1 MTTDTDR
8 MTDAPADAATQ
19 PDVAAQAEAVASAS
33 AGAGPSGD
41 EVSRDPEPLAPP
53 VPDTVVTAAS
63 ELAAAGVT
71 SHAPDAVIP
80 PAAAATDKH
89 LILIDGSGYIFR
101 AFHALPPMV
110 RPDGTHVNAVFGFC
124 QILAKFLEGHTAS
137 HIAVV
142 FDTARAT
149 FRNDIYVNYKAHR
162 PEPPA
167 ELVPQFSLIRDATDA
182 FCVARLEQPGYE
194 ADDLIAAYAKAMEAE
209 GGRTTIV
216 SSDKDLM
223 QLIRP
228 SVCMLDP
235 IKLKTIREPEVFE
248 KFGVTPDKVVEVQAL
263 AGDATDNVPGVPG
276 IGIKTAAQLINEY
289 GDLETLLARAGEIKQ
304 PKRRE
309 ALIENAEQARISRR
323 LVLLDDACPLPAPI
337 ETLAT
342 RAPEPARL
350 RGFFEAQGFRT
361 LVSRLGLGGARAS
374 IPALVSAPAMQP
386 AELGDVPFGPYV
398 TITDEASLAG
408 FLAGVDG
415 VLAID
420 CETDSID
427 AFKARVIGIALAT
440 APGRAAYVP
449 LLHGGGGDM
458 LTAPPPT
465 QLTQEAALA
474 LLRPVLADPG
484 IIKVLHNAKYD
495 IEVLGQPGNGAVT
508 IAPLDD
514 TMLISYSM
522 EAGKHGHSCDFLAA
536 QHLNHFPITY
546 DAVTGTGRGR
556 VTFDQVPLDRATAYA
571 AEDADVTLRL
581 WLKLRPKLRR
591 AEALSLYEQVER
603 RMIHVLAAMETAGI
617 KVDGAELARI
627 GQDFAERMVVL
638 EASAH
643 SVAGRA
649 FNLGSPK
656 QLGEI
661 LFDEM
666 GLKGGKKGKSGA
678 YSTDAKVLEELAA
691 QGAELPR
698 VVMQHRQL
706 AKLKSTYIDGLTAQL
721 AADGRVHTDFSMA
734 VTSTG
739 RLSSN
744 EPNLQNIPIRTKEG
758 ARIRQAFVA
767 EPGHVLMS
775 ADYSQIELRLL
786 AHLADVPTLRDA
798 FEKGEDIH
806 WRTAAEIFRLDPA
819 VVNRDARNRAKAI
832 NFGII
837 YGISAFG
844 LGAQLA
850 IPAGEARAII
860 DAYFAQYP
868 GIRAE
873 MERLKDEARTHG
885 YVLSPFG
892 RKLWIANIASRDP
905 ILRAGA
911 ERQAINAPFQ
921 GGAAEVIK
929 RAMVRVPGALRG
941 ADLSARMLLQVHD
954 ELVLEVPEA
963 EVDAT
968 ATLLRDTMQ
977 NVAALRVPLLVE
989 VGHGRSWGDAH

>member
-1 MTTDTDR
+1 M
-8 MTDAPADAATQ
+8 
-19 PDVAAQAEAVASAS
+19 
-33 AGAGPSGD
+33 
-41 EVSRDPEPLAPP
+41 
-53 VPDTVVTAAS
+53 
-63 ELAAAGVT
+63 
-71 SHAPDAVIP
+71 
-80 PAAAATDKH
+80 
-89 LILIDGSGYIFR
+89 
-101 AFHALPPMV
+101 
-110 RPDGTHVNAVFGFC
+110 
-124 QILAKFLEGHTAS
+124 
-137 HIAVV
+137 
-142 FDTARAT
+142 
-149 FRNDIYVNYKAHR
+149 
-162 PEPPA
+162 
-167 ELVPQFSLIRDATDA
+167 
-182 FCVARLEQPGYE
+182 
-194 ADDLIAAYAKAMEAE
+194 
-209 GGRTTIV
+209 
-216 SSDKDLM
+216 
-223 QLIRP
+223 
-228 SVCMLDP
+228 
-235 IKLKTIREPEVFE
+235 
-248 KFGVTPDKVVEVQAL
+248 TPDKVVEVQAL

-289 GDLETLLARAGEIKQ
+289 GDLETLLARASEIKQ

-309 ALIENAEQARISRR
+309 ALIGNAEKARISRR
-323 LVLLDDACPLPAPI
+323 LVLLDADCPLPAPI
-337 ETLAT
+337 ETLLT

-350 RGFFEAQGFRT
+350 RGFFEAQGFRS
-361 LVSRLGLGGARAS
+361 LVSRLGLGDAKGS
-374 IPALVSAPAMQP
+374 IPALVSAPAQQP
-386 AELGDVPFGPYV
+386 AEVGDIAFGPYL
-398 TITDEASLAG
+398 TITDEAALAG

-427 AFKARVIGIALAT
+427 AFKARIVGIALAT

-458 LTAPPPT
+458 LSAPPPA
-465 QLTQEAALA
+465 QLSLDAALA
-474 LLRPVLADPG
+474 QLRPVLADAG

-495 IEVLGQPGNGAVT
+495 IEVLAQAGVAL
-508 IAPLDD
+508 APVDD

-522 EAGKHGHSCDFLAA
+522 EAGRHGHSCDFLAQ
-536 QHLNHFPITY
+536 QHLNHTPISY

-571 AEDADVTLRL
+571 AEDADVALRL
-581 WLKLRPKLRR
+581 WLKLRPRLRR
-591 AEALSLYEQVER
+591 AESLALYEQVER

-627 GQDFAERMVVL
+627 GHDFATRIAVL
-638 EASAH
+638 ETDAH
-643 SVAGRA
+643 RIANRA

-666 GLKGGKKGKSGA
+666 GLKGGKRGKAGA

-698 VVMQHRQL
+698 VVMEHRQL
-706 AKLKSTYIDGLTAQL
+706 AKLKSTYVEGLTAQL
-721 AADGRVHTDFSMA
+721 AADGRIHTDFAMA

-798 FEKGEDIH
+798 FAGGEDIH
-806 WRTAAEIFRLDPA
+806 WRTAAEIFKLDPA
-819 VVNRDARNRAKAI
+819 VVNREARNRAKAI

-892 RKLWIANIASRDP
+892 RKLWIANIAAKDP
-905 ILRAGA
+905 MLRAGA

-941 ADLSARMLLQVHD
+941 AGLRARMLLQVHD

-963 EVDAT
+963 EVEQT

-977 NVAALRVPLLVE
+977 GVAQLRVPLLVE
-989 VGHGRSWGDAH
+989 VGHGRSWAEAH